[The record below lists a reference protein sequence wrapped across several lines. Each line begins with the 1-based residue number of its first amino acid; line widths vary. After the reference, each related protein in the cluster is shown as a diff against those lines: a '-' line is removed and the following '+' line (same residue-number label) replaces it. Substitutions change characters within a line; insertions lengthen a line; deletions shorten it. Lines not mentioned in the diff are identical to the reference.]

1 MELMLRIDVIKALAQ
16 AMQGMAEQGD
26 IVSMAQA
33 SFTWQT
39 LRKQADDLC
48 KQLDE
53 LTFDPFVAQSEAMIN
68 LWRECQEHPE
78 RFEIE
83 IRPDGSKSYR
93 RKGDGNLPDIEL
105 R

>member
-1 MELMLRIDVIKALAQ
+1 MELMLRINVIKNLAQ
-16 AMQGMAEQGD
+16 VMQGMVDQGD

-53 LTFDPFVAQSEAMIN
+53 LTFNPTPH
-68 LWRECQEHPE
+68 QEETP
-78 RFEIE
+78 
-83 IRPDGSKSYR
+83 S
-93 RKGDGNLPDIEL
+93 
-105 R
+105 

>member
-1 MELMLRIDVIKALAQ
+1 MELMLRIDVIKALAKG
-16 AMQGMAEQGD
+16 MQTLAEQGD

-53 LTFDPFVAQSEAMIN
+53 LTFNPTPH
-68 LWRECQEHPE
+68 QEETP
-78 RFEIE
+78 
-83 IRPDGSKSYR
+83 S
-93 RKGDGNLPDIEL
+93 
-105 R
+105 